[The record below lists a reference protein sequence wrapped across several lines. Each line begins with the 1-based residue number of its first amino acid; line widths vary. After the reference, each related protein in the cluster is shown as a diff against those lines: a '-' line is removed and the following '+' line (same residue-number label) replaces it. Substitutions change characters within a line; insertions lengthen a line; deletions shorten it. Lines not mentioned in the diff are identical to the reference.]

1 MSPFFAT
8 AFSVNVSLLTICTY
22 SIFFKPSDL
31 KNLIKFSLKKF
42 SPIEV
47 NLIVSNNVRA
57 KGLKFAKLYKIK
69 KKVYNYNKKKISE
82 KRILKDLKSNN
93 IKLIC
98 LAGFMKILSKD
109 FIRNFKGKILNIHPS
124 LLPKYKGLNTHHR
137 AIQNKEKY
145 SGCTVHLVNSKLD
158 SGKIIL
164 QKKVKLS
171 KKETPSSLQKKIL
184 KHEHILYPRAISKI
198 FVNL

>member
-1 MSPFFAT
+1 MVKLIGPKKVRT
-8 AFSVNVSLLTICTY
+8 AVFISGTGSN
-22 SIFFKPSDL
+22 L
-31 KNLIKFSLKKF
+31 KSLIKFSLKKV

-47 NLIVSNNVRA
+47 NLIVSNNVKA

-69 KKVYNYNKKKISE
+69 KKVYNYDKKKISE
-82 KRILKDLKSNN
+82 KKILKDLKLND

-109 FIRNFKGKILNIHPS
+109 FIRKFEGKILNIHPS

-184 KHEHILYPRAISKI
+184 KHEHILYPKAISKI

>member
-1 MSPFFAT
+1 MVKSIGPKKIRT
-8 AFSVNVSLLTICTY
+8 AVFISGTGSN
-22 SIFFKPSDL
+22 L
-31 KNLIKFSLKKF
+31 KNLIKFSLKKV

-47 NLIVSNNVRA
+47 NLIVSNNLKA
-57 KGLKFAKLYKIK
+57 KGLKFAKMYKIK
-69 KKVYNYNKKKISE
+69 KKVYNYDKKRVPE
-82 KRILKDLKSNN
+82 KKILKDLKSND

-109 FIRNFKGKILNIHPS
+109 FIRRFKGKILNIHPS

-198 FVNL
+198 FVSL